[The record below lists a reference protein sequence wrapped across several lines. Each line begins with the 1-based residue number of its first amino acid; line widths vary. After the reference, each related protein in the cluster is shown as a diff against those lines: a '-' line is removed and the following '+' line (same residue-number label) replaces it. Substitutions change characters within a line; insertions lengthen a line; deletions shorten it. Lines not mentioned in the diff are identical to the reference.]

1 VGGGLWQAE
10 RCLCGSSIGY
20 RRVVFGAVVAFLEWR
35 LVEWDVKA
43 EARNLEE
50 WSRRRVGIC

>member
-1 VGGGLWQAE
+1 MVSGGLRQAE
-10 RCLCGSSIGY
+10 RCLCGASIGY
-20 RRVVFGAVVAFLEWR
+20 RQVVFGAVVAFLEWL

-50 WSRRRVGIC
+50 WSKC

>member
-1 VGGGLWQAE
+1 MVSGGLRQAE
-10 RCLCGSSIGY
+10 RCLCGASIGY
-20 RRVVFGAVVAFLEWR
+20 RQVVFGAVVAFLEWR

-50 WSRRRVGIC
+50 WSKC